1 MNRGSTAMAHE
12 EPVCP
17 GCGNSNLTI
26 PSREKGRSSLSGQ
39 DTHPTTKIKT
49 PVLGRGGRE
58 NFSTMNGKVGDVR
71 AAAME
76 KNFKGGRPLP
86 KRGQIKSRIAA
97 NAFHSIVS
105 AISRA
110 SSSPHRHP
118 SSRQGVS

>member
-1 MNRGSTAMAHE
+1 
-12 EPVCP
+12 
-17 GCGNSNLTI
+17 
-26 PSREKGRSSLSGQ
+26 
-39 DTHPTTKIKT
+39 
-49 PVLGRGGRE
+49 
-58 NFSTMNGKVGDVR
+58 MNGKVGDVR

-118 SSRQGVS
+118 SSREKSSRLTFLYQRDSISSL